1 MPEPTKTLFLLPGA
15 PDDGGGDPSG
25 PPSGRRR
32 RQVPAPAAAAA
43 TPRPLPAVLS
53 ERDLREALLTI
64 PDIARLCGVSD
75 KTVRRWIGDGRLV
88 ARKFGGQW
96 RVHPQDYAAF
106 LHAAVVPKP

>member
-1 MPEPTKTLFLLPGA
+1 MPEHPKPLFLLPSP
-15 PDDGGGDPSG
+15 PDDDGRGGNTGGPS
-25 PPSGRRR
+25 PRRR
-32 RQVPAPAAAAA
+32 RKAPAPAAT
-43 TPRPLPAVLS
+43 TPLPRPAVLRG
-53 ERDLREALLTI
+53 RDLREPLLTI
-64 PDIARLCGVSD
+64 PDLARLCGVSD

>member
-1 MPEPTKTLFLLPGA
+1 VPEHPKPLFLLPGP
-15 PDDGGGDPSG
+15 PDDDGRGDPGG

-32 RQVPAPAAAAA
+32 PKVAAPAAE
-43 TPRPLPAVLS
+43 TPLPRPAVLR
-53 ERDLREALLTI
+53 ERDLREPLLTI

-88 ARKFGGQW
+88 ARKLSGQW

-106 LHAAVVPKP
+106 LHAAVLPKP